1 MVIVHIIDKFSSDR
15 LFLYLVL
22 DIYSFNPIKPGLFGA
37 SQTWG
42 GGRFRP
48 TSKKVCY
55 TYGGNMKLTSIIRY
69 YERNTDHSLF
79 FL

>member
-48 TSKKVCY
+48 PLEKSVLY
-55 TYGGNMKLTSIIRY
+55 LW
-69 YERNTDHSLF
+69 
-79 FL
+79 

>member
-48 TSKKVCY
+48 FEKSVLCLWWEHETHLDYKV
-55 TYGGNMKLTSIIRY
+55 
-69 YERNTDHSLF
+69 
-79 FL
+79 

>member
-42 GGRFRP
+42 GADSAP
-48 TSKKVCY
+48 LPLEKSVLYLWWEYETYLDYKV
-55 TYGGNMKLTSIIRY
+55 L
-69 YERNTDHSLF
+69 
-79 FL
+79 